1 MQGFLSSMVFATMLS
16 IGFGPIAL
24 IILRQSIACGFRGAL
39 PGALCAAVADAVFA
53 AVAFYGLQTIK
64 AFWLANNRLL
74 TWVAIAYLFYL
85 GGITFAKHTAVAQVK
100 TTAGFIPVF
109 LLTLMNPLTIVA
121 ISSYVIAS
129 GTLFEGL
136 GLYLSLAGF
145 LVGSFLGQMLYALGG
160 SLIRTALIDN
170 PDLDVI
176 NRIIGGLL
184 IGFAVWQCARV
195 LSGG

>member
-1 MQGFLSSMVFATMLS
+1 
-16 IGFGPIAL
+16 
-24 IILRQSIACGFRGAL
+24 
-39 PGALCAAVADAVFA
+39 
-53 AVAFYGLQTIK
+53 
-64 AFWLANNRLL
+64 
-74 TWVAIAYLFYL
+74 
-85 GGITFAKHTAVAQVK
+85 
-100 TTAGFIPVF
+100 
-109 LLTLMNPLTIVA
+109 MNPLTIVA

-176 NRIIGGLL
+176 NRISGGLL

>member
-1 MQGFLSSMVFATMLS
+1 M
-16 IGFGPIAL
+16 
-24 IILRQSIACGFRGAL
+24 
-39 PGALCAAVADAVFA
+39 
-53 AVAFYGLQTIK
+53 
-64 AFWLANNRLL
+64 
-74 TWVAIAYLFYL
+74 
-85 GGITFAKHTAVAQVK
+85 
-100 TTAGFIPVF
+100 
-109 LLTLMNPLTIVA
+109 
-121 ISSYVIAS
+121 IAS

-176 NRIIGGLL
+176 NRISGGLL

>member
-39 PGALCAAVADAVFA
+39 PGALGAAVADAVFA
-53 AVAFYGLQTIK
+53 AVAFSGLQTIK

-85 GGITFAKHTAVAQVK
+85 GAITFAKHAVVAQLRP
-100 TTAGFIPVF
+100 TAGFIPVF
-109 LLTLMNPLTIVA
+109 LLTLTNPLTIVA

-129 GTLFEGL
+129 GTVLDGQ

-145 LVGSFLGQMLYALGG
+145 LVGSFSGQMLYALGG
-160 SLIRTALIDN
+160 NVIRTALVDH
-170 PDLDVI
+170 PDLGLI
-176 NRIIGGLL
+176 NRISGGLL
-184 IGFAVWQCARV
+184 IGFAAWQCARI

>member
-1 MQGFLSSMVFATMLS
+1 
-16 IGFGPIAL
+16 
-24 IILRQSIACGFRGAL
+24 
-39 PGALCAAVADAVFA
+39 
-53 AVAFYGLQTIK
+53 
-64 AFWLANNRLL
+64 
-74 TWVAIAYLFYL
+74 
-85 GGITFAKHTAVAQVK
+85 
-100 TTAGFIPVF
+100 
-109 LLTLMNPLTIVA
+109 MNPLTIVA

-145 LVGSFLGQMLYALGG
+145 LVGSFLGQILYALGG

-176 NRIIGGLL
+176 NRISGGLL